1 MLNRSK
7 SDRLYVLAV
16 CVVLVLST
24 TLVYWRAGSYGFIN
38 FDDPLYITANMQVR
52 NGLTWNGTLWAF
64 TDIKSTGNWY
74 PLTWLSLMLDC
85 ELFESRPQ
93 AFHITNL
100 LLHLANTLL
109 LFMVLK
115 RLTGALWLS
124 GFVAALFALHPLHVE
139 SVAWISGRKDV
150 LSTFFWFLTM
160 WAYVSYVRRPSF
172 ARYIAVVAFF
182 ILGLMSKA
190 MLVTLPF
197 VLLLLDYWPLRRLHL
212 NEPAEG
218 DVPIGSNSKTI
229 AKLLWEKVPLF
240 VLTAI
245 SCVLTYLA
253 QQTGGAVRTFERVGP
268 GIRLTNTMVS
278 YVNYTNKTFWP
289 SGLGIYY
296 PLPKTI
302 PIWQV
307 AQAGLILA
315 GISLLVIWWLR
326 SRPYLLVGWLWYI
339 GTLVPVIGL
348 VQVGEQAMADRY
360 TYVPLTGLFI
370 AVTWGVNALAD
381 HWRYRKL
388 VLGITATVTLSALML
403 CTGRQVAYWRNNI
416 TLYEHTLAVTDKNHV
431 IHINLGMALLQQ
443 GQLDK
448 AIQHQQEALRLR
460 PGEPS
465 ALTNL
470 GMALALQRRYP
481 EAIKYYR
488 LSLKSDPDQ
497 ATTYNNLGA
506 AILSNN
512 GDPEEAVANFRQAL
526 RLKPDYDNAH
536 LNLAAVL
543 TMQGRFDEAIS
554 HYQEVLRLIPND
566 RRARK
571 GLQQALIKRNNA
583 ARQQQQNEKLNF
595 DMVLP

>member
-1 MLNRSK
+1 
-7 SDRLYVLAV
+7 
-16 CVVLVLST
+16 
-24 TLVYWRAGSYGFIN
+24 
-38 FDDPLYITANMQVR
+38 
-52 NGLTWNGTLWAF
+52 
-64 TDIKSTGNWY
+64 
-74 PLTWLSLMLDC
+74 
-85 ELFESRPQ
+85 
-93 AFHITNL
+93 
-100 LLHLANTLL
+100 
-109 LFMVLK
+109 
-115 RLTGALWLS
+115 
-124 GFVAALFALHPLHVE
+124 
-139 SVAWISGRKDV
+139 
-150 LSTFFWFLTM
+150 
-160 WAYVSYVRRPSF
+160 
-172 ARYIAVVAFF
+172 
-182 ILGLMSKA
+182 
-190 MLVTLPF
+190 
-197 VLLLLDYWPLRRLHL
+197 
-212 NEPAEG
+212 
-218 DVPIGSNSKTI
+218 
-229 AKLLWEKVPLF
+229 
-240 VLTAI
+240 
-245 SCVLTYLA
+245 
-253 QQTGGAVRTFERVGP
+253 
-268 GIRLTNTMVS
+268 MVS
-278 YVNYTNKTFWP
+278 YVNYINKTFWP
-289 SGLGIYY
+289 SGLAIYY

-360 TYVPLTGLFI
+360 TYVPLAGLFI
-370 AVTWGVNALAD
+370 AVTWGVNAMAK
-381 HWRYRKL
+381 HWHSRKL
-388 VLGITATVTLSALML
+388 ILSVSAAVTLSGLMI

-416 TLYEHTLAVTDKNHV
+416 TLYEHTLTVTEKNHV

-470 GMALALQRRYP
+470 GMAFALQRHYP

-488 LSLKSDPDQ
+488 LSLKSDPEQ

-526 RLKPDYDNAH
+526 HLKPDYDNAH
-536 LNLAAVL
+536 LNLATVL
-543 TMQGRFDEAIS
+543 TMQDRFDEAIS
-554 HYQEVLRLIPND
+554 HYREVLRLIPND

-583 ARQQQQNEKLNF
+583 ALQQQNEKLNF

>member
-1 MLNRSK
+1 MLTRPK

-38 FDDPLYITANMQVR
+38 FDDPLYVTDNMQVR
-52 NGLTWNGTLWAF
+52 NGLTWKGILWAF
-64 TDIKSTGNWY
+64 TDTKSTGNWY
-74 PLTWLSLMLDC
+74 PLTWLSLMLDS
-85 ELFESRPQ
+85 ELFEAKPQ
-93 AFHITNL
+93 VFHITNL

-115 RLTGALWLS
+115 RITGALWRS
-124 GFVAALFALHPLHVE
+124 GFVATLFALHPLHVE

-150 LSTFFWFLTM
+150 LSTFFWLLTM
-160 WAYVSYVRRPSF
+160 WAYVRYVWRPSF
-172 ARYIAVVAFF
+172 ARYVAVVAFF

-197 VLLLLDYWPLRRLHL
+197 VLLILDYWPLQRLHL

-218 DVPIGSNSKTI
+218 NASIGNSPKTI
-229 AKLLWEKVPLF
+229 AKLLREKIPLF

-278 YVNYTNKTFWP
+278 YVNYINKTFWP
-289 SGLGIYY
+289 SGLAIYY

-315 GISLLVIWWLR
+315 GISLLAIWWLR

-360 TYVPLTGLFI
+360 TYIPLTGLFL

-381 HWRYRKL
+381 HWYSRKL
-388 VLGITATVTLSALML
+388 ILSVSAVVTLSALML

-431 IHINLGMALLQQ
+431 IHINLGMALLEQ

-465 ALTNL
+465 ALINL

-488 LSLKSDPDQ
+488 LSLKSDPEQ

-526 RLKPDYDNAH
+526 RLKSDYDNAH
-536 LNLAAVL
+536 LNLATVL
-543 TMQGRFDEAIS
+543 TIQGRFDEAIS
-554 HYQEVLRLIPND
+554 HYREVLRLIPND
-566 RRARK
+566 RRARQ
-571 GLQQALIKRNNA
+571 GLQQTLIKRNNA
-583 ARQQQQNEKLNF
+583 AQQQKNEKLNF

>member
-1 MLNRSK
+1 M
-7 SDRLYVLAV
+7 
-16 CVVLVLST
+16 
-24 TLVYWRAGSYGFIN
+24 LVYWQVGSYGFIN
-38 FDDPLYITANMQVR
+38 FDDPLYVTDNMQVR

-64 TDIKSTGNWY
+64 TDTKSTGNWY

-85 ELFESRPQ
+85 ELFESKPQ

-115 RLTGALWLS
+115 RLTGALWRS

-150 LSTFFWFLTM
+150 LSTFFWLLTM

-172 ARYIAVVAFF
+172 TRYIAVAAFF

-197 VLLLLDYWPLRRLHL
+197 VLLILDYWPLRRLHL
-212 NEPAEG
+212 NEPTEG
-218 DVPIGSNSKTI
+218 DASIGSSTKTI
-229 AKLLWEKVPLF
+229 AKLLWEKKPLF

-253 QQTGGAVRTFERVGP
+253 QQTGGAVRTFERVGL

-278 YVNYTNKTFWP
+278 YVNYINKTFWP
-289 SGLGIYY
+289 SGLAIYY

-307 AQAGLILA
+307 AQAGLILV

-381 HWRYRKL
+381 HWHSRKFIL
-388 VLGITATVTLSALML
+388 SVSAAVILSALML

-416 TLYEHTLAVTDKNHV
+416 TLYEHTLTVTDKNHV

-481 EAIKYYR
+481 DAIKYYR
-488 LSLKSDPDQ
+488 LSLKSDPEQ

-512 GDPEEAVANFRQAL
+512 GNPEEAVANFRQAL

-536 LNLAAVL
+536 LNLATVL
-543 TMQGRFDEAIS
+543 TMQDRFDEAIS
-554 HYQEVLRLIPND
+554 HYREVLRLIPND
-566 RRARK
+566 RRARR
-571 GLQQALIKRNNA
+571 GLQAAL
-583 ARQQQQNEKLNF
+583 ARRKEQYRQ
-595 DMVLP
+595 

>member
-1 MLNRSK
+1 VLTRPK

-24 TLVYWRAGSYGFIN
+24 TLVYWRASSYGFIN
-38 FDDPLYITANMQVR
+38 FDDPLYVTDNMQVH
-52 NGLTWNGTLWAF
+52 NGLTWKGILWAF
-64 TDIKSTGNWY
+64 TDTKSTGNWC
-74 PLTWLSLMLDC
+74 PLTWLSLMLDS
-85 ELFESRPQ
+85 ELFKAKPQ

-115 RLTGALWLS
+115 QITGALWRS

-150 LSTFFWFLTM
+150 LSTFFWLLTI
-160 WAYVSYVRRPSF
+160 WAYAIYVRRPSF
-172 ARYIAVVAFF
+172 GRYVAIAAFF

-197 VLLLLDYWPLRRLHL
+197 VLLILDYWPLRRLHL

-218 DVPIGSNSKTI
+218 EVPIGSSSKTT
-229 AKLLWEKVPLF
+229 AKLLREKIPLF
-240 VLTAI
+240 VLTAF

-253 QQTGGAVRTFERVGP
+253 QQTGGAVRTFERVGL

-278 YVNYTNKTFWP
+278 YVNYINKTFWP
-289 SGLGIYY
+289 TGLAIYY

-307 AQAGLILA
+307 IQAGLILV
-315 GISLLVIWWLR
+315 GVSLLAIWWLR
-326 SRPYLLVGWLWYI
+326 SRPYFLVGWLWYI

-348 VQVGEQAMADRY
+348 VQIGEQAMADRY

-370 AVTWGVNALAD
+370 AVTWGVNALAN
-381 HWRYRKL
+381 HWHFRKL
-388 VLGITATVTLSALML
+388 ILSISAAVTLSALML
-403 CTGRQVAYWRNNI
+403 CTNRQVAYWRNNI
-416 TLYEHTLAVTDKNHV
+416 ALYEHTLAVTDKNHV
-431 IHINLGMALLQQ
+431 IHINLGMALLEQ

-448 AIQHQQEALRLR
+448 AIKHQQEALRLR

-470 GMALALQRRYP
+470 GMALALQHRYP

-488 LSLKSDPDQ
+488 LSLKSDPKE
-497 ATTYNNLGA
+497 AATYNNLGA

-512 GDPEEAVANFRQAL
+512 GDPEEAVANFRKAL
-526 RLKPDYDNAH
+526 QLKPNYDNAH

-543 TMQGRFDEAIS
+543 TMQNRFDEAIS
-554 HYQEVLRLIPND
+554 HYREVLRLIPND
-566 RRARK
+566 RRARQ

-583 ARQQQQNEKLNF
+583 AR
-595 DMVLP
+595 

>member
-1 MLNRSK
+1 LF
-7 SDRLYVLAV
+7 
-16 CVVLVLST
+16 T
-24 TLVYWRAGSYGFIN
+24 TLVYWRVGSYGFIN
-38 FDDPLYITANMQVR
+38 FDDPLYVTANMQVR
-52 NGLTWNGTLWAF
+52 NGLTWKGTLWAF
-64 TDIKSTGNWY
+64 TDTKSTGNWY
-74 PLTWLSLMLDC
+74 PLTWLSLMLDY
-85 ELFESRPQ
+85 ELFESKPQ

-115 RLTGALWLS
+115 RLTGALWRS

-150 LSTFFWFLTM
+150 LSTFFWLLTM

-182 ILGLMSKA
+182 IPGLMSKA

-197 VLLLLDYWPLRRLHL
+197 VLLILDYWPLHRLHL
-212 NEPAEG
+212 NEPAEE
-218 DVPIGSNSKTI
+218 DAFIGSGPKTI
-229 AKLLWEKVPLF
+229 AKLLWEKIPLF

-253 QQTGGAVRTFERVGP
+253 QQTGGAVRTFERVGL

-278 YVNYTNKTFWP
+278 YVNYINKTFWP
-289 SGLGIYY
+289 SGLAIYY
-296 PLPKTI
+296 PLSKTI

-381 HWRYRKL
+381 HWRSRKF
-388 VLGITATVTLSALML
+388 VLGLSAAVTLSALML

-416 TLYEHTLAVTDKNHV
+416 TLYEHTLTVTDKNHV

-448 AIQHQQEALRLR
+448 AIQHQQEALRLC

-481 EAIKYYR
+481 DAIKYYR
-488 LSLKSDPDQ
+488 LSLKSDPEQ

-536 LNLAAVL
+536 LNLATVL
-543 TMQGRFDEAIS
+543 TMQDRFDEAIS
-554 HYQEVLRLIPND
+554 HYREVLRLIPND
-566 RRARK
+566 HRARH
-571 GLQQALIKRNNA
+571 GLQAALAGRNEQD
-583 ARQQQQNEKLNF
+583 QQQQENQKSQLK
-595 DMVLP
+595 MVLPK